1 MSILHAKTPIRPP
14 YVDLHIH
21 STASDGSL
29 SPLQIVKTAENV
41 GLRAIAI
48 TDHDTVE
55 GSLEALRHQH
65 STDVE
70 ILSGIEISAGVDSGT
85 MHLLG
90 YLIHLDDVSLRQTLK
105 VVQEARA
112 NRNIEIIRKLQDLG
126 VDINFDEVS
135 KVSGGG
141 QIGRPHIAQVLVHK
155 GAVHSI
161 DEAFRKFL
169 KKGRPAYIER
179 YRLLPDEAIQTI
191 LQAGGVPVLAH
202 PFTLDAKTERT
213 VLQIGSE
220 ITKGLGAGANPSVGR
235 EAAIEDRERIM
246 ESIAGT
252 DMLFITAGMGGG
264 TGTGAGPIVAE
275 LAKEMGILTVA
286 VVTKPFPWEGP
297 RRMGQADE
305 GIKELREYVDS
316 LITIPNQKLQAV
328 LGKGTTLLDAFKEAN
343 NVLLNAVQGISELI
357 TRPGLIN
364 VDFADV
370 RTVMSEMGM
379 AMMGSGSATG
389 EDRATDAAERAI
401 SSPLLEDVDLSG
413 ANGILVNV
421 TAGMDMSIGEFEE
434 VGNAIKAFAADNATV
449 VVGTVID
456 PDMSGEMRV
465 TVVATGIGNSI
476 AAQPEVSEIKLVK
489 PKQERQTSAP
499 TINSSS
505 IIEEDLLVTQ
515 KVSGDEYATANE
527 PEDLKYLDIP
537 AFLRRQND

>member
-112 NRNIEIIRKLQDLG
+112 NRNIEIIRRLQDLG
-126 VDINFDEVS
+126 VDINFDEVL

-161 DEAFRKFL
+161 DGAFRKFL

-202 PFTLDAKTERT
+202 PFTLDAKTEGELDRLLADLKQAGLKGVEVYYPGHGPELTAQYERLAHSHGLLITGGTDFHGT
-213 VLQIGSE
+213 VTSGINIG
-220 ITKGLGAGANPSVGR
+220 VGR
-235 EAAIEDRERIM
+235 GDLRVPYRLVE
-246 ESIAGT
+246 
-252 DMLFITAGMGGG
+252 
-264 TGTGAGPIVAE
+264 E
-275 LAKEMGILTVA
+275 LKRS
-286 VVTKPFPWEGP
+286 VT
-297 RRMGQADE
+297 
-305 GIKELREYVDS
+305 
-316 LITIPNQKLQAV
+316 
-328 LGKGTTLLDAFKEAN
+328 
-343 NVLLNAVQGISELI
+343 
-357 TRPGLIN
+357 
-364 VDFADV
+364 
-370 RTVMSEMGM
+370 
-379 AMMGSGSATG
+379 
-389 EDRATDAAERAI
+389 
-401 SSPLLEDVDLSG
+401 
-413 ANGILVNV
+413 
-421 TAGMDMSIGEFEE
+421 
-434 VGNAIKAFAADNATV
+434 
-449 VVGTVID
+449 
-456 PDMSGEMRV
+456 
-465 TVVATGIGNSI
+465 
-476 AAQPEVSEIKLVK
+476 
-489 PKQERQTSAP
+489 
-499 TINSSS
+499 
-505 IIEEDLLVTQ
+505 
-515 KVSGDEYATANE
+515 
-527 PEDLKYLDIP
+527 
-537 AFLRRQND
+537 